1 MSNPP
6 QPTGFSISATA
17 IRRHIGTL
25 MLTIAIFVM
34 GAFYISRLQ
43 VDLLPSIVYPRIGV
57 QVNIPGITPEVAI
70 TEVTKPLEES
80 LAVTEG
86 VNQLFSRTREGQ
98 VRVDLFFEAGS
109 DVNQALNDTVASFNR
124 GRSRLPEDI
133 EDARIFKFDPSQFPI
148 YEFALT
154 SPSLSLAQLRLFAD
168 EELGRELSIV
178 PGVAGVDVVGGVREE
193 VQVNLNLQRLQSL
206 GINVDDVLSALRD
219 RNIDISGG
227 RLRDGSV
234 EPLTRAV
241 GKFQDAKEIANLS
254 FTVRSAATSAAIT
267 DGSGTANRQVYLRD
281 FAEVIDGTEEQRV
294 FTALNGQPA
303 VRLLITKQPDANTI
317 EVVDRVKEKIDA
329 LKSSGL
335 IPSDAEVTATIDE
348 SRLIRASVANV
359 TSSGVIGAGLA
370 AIAVFLFLGSLR
382 QTLIITLAIPLASLA
397 AVICMGIFGFS
408 LNLFSLGGLALGVG
422 IVVDNS
428 IVMLENI
435 TIGIEKLKKQHKL
448 AKLTN
453 RDDQGDQQYGEE
465 YGDHQSN
472 PDNQRPLTANDVIL
486 QSQNSSTEV
495 ESALIASTSTN
506 LVVIFPFLLLGGFLA
521 LLFNQLI
528 LTISFAVVA
537 SIAVAV
543 TVVPMMASRLLAIP
557 WSSNLNQTWFMLE
570 FERRFAAATLSYAGL
585 LARIVQYRLL
595 VIVAMFTVLGGG
607 GALMAAQLPQEI
619 IPQVRTGDVS
629 VNAQFPP
636 GTTLAQNIEVME
648 MIDEILLKQP
658 ETAYSFTTLGGGSFG
673 SNVTANPLR
682 SGSTITLK
690 PNADLTGFVSRVN
703 REIARLNLAG
713 VRVRVN
719 PGQVRGI
726 IVNNSPVP
734 RTDIDVVL
742 QGSNPEVL
750 AQAGAEVLSALEK
763 NVKGANFRPDVD
775 DRQPE
780 VQIIPD
786 WERVQAL
793 GLSTQSIG
801 STLQAAITGSVPTQL
816 QRGDRLIDVRVQID
830 PTQRQN
836 ASQLQ
841 QVPLFVS
848 NNRPIRLA
856 DVATLKEG
864 RAPGEIQR
872 INQRQVFLLLGSIER
887 GASLSDA
894 LKQTETTIASLS
906 LPEGVAVLPS
916 SAKEANENLSKS
928 FGVLGVLAAFLVFV
942 VMAVQYNSLLDPLVI
957 MLTIPL
963 ALAGGIVGLFVTKQS
978 INVMVVIGVILLIG
992 IVVNNA
998 IVLVELANQV
1008 REEQKCSRLQAILQ
1022 AAPTRLRP
1030 ILMTTITT
1038 VVGAFP
1044 LALGMGDGGEF
1055 LQPLGI
1061 VIFSG
1066 LALATLLTL
1075 FLIPCSYVLIHEL
1088 NWTNIGKRFG
1098 LKSSKANKAKAQG
1111 SRK

>member
-1 MSNPP
+1 MSNQNSPS
-6 QPTGFSISATA
+6 PTGFSISATA

-34 GAFYISRLQ
+34 GAFYVNRLQ
-43 VDLLPSIVYPRIGV
+43 VDLLPAIVYPRIGV
-57 QVNIPGITPEVAI
+57 QIDVPGVSPEVAI
-70 TEVTKPLEES
+70 TEVTKPLEEA
-80 LAVTEG
+80 LALTEG

-98 VRVDLFFEAGS
+98 VRVDLFFDAGS
-109 DVNQALNDTVASFNR
+109 DVDQALNDTVASFNR
-124 GRSRLPEDI
+124 GRSQLPDVVEN
-133 EDARIFKFDPSQFPI
+133 ERIFKFDPSQFPI

-154 SPSLSLAQLRLFAD
+154 SSSLSLPELRLFAD

-193 VQVNLNLQRLQSL
+193 VQVNLDLPRLQSA
-206 GINVDDVLSALRD
+206 GVNVNDVLDALRD
-219 RNIDISGG
+219 RNVDVSGG
-227 RLRDGSV
+227 RLRDGTV
-234 EPLTRAV
+234 EPLTRAI
-241 GKFQDAKEIANLS
+241 GKFNNAQELENLS
-254 FTVRSAATSAAIT
+254 FVVNTPSSATQP
-267 DGSGTANRQVYLRD
+267 RQVYLRD
-281 FAEVIDGTEEQRV
+281 FAEIIDGTEEQRV
-294 FTALNGQPA
+294 FTNLNGQPA
-303 VRLLITKQPDANTI
+303 VRLLVTKQPDANTI
-317 EVVDRVKEKIDA
+317 EVIDRVKEKITN
-329 LKSSGL
+329 LQESGL
-335 IPSDAEVTATIDE
+335 IPSDAALTATLDE
-348 SRLIRASVANV
+348 SRLIRASVSNV
-359 TSSGVIGAGLA
+359 VWSGIIGSGLA

-382 QTLIITLAIPLASLA
+382 QTLIITLAIPLATLA

-435 TIGIEKLKKQHKL
+435 TIGIDKIRKRNGGE
-448 AKLTN
+448 ASF
-453 RDDQGDQQYGEE
+453 DDIID
-465 YGDHQSN
+465 
-472 PDNQRPLTANDVIL
+472 
-486 QSQNSSTEV
+486 QSQASSAEI

-506 LVVIFPFLLLGGFLA
+506 LVVIFPFLLLGGFLS

-528 LTISFAVVA
+528 LTISFAVLA
-537 SIAVAV
+537 SIVIAV
-543 TVVPMMASRLLAIP
+543 TVVPMMASRLLAIN
-557 WSSNLNQTWFMLE
+557 WSSRLNESWFMVA
-570 FERRFAAATLSYAGL
+570 FERRFTAATLGYAGF

-595 VIVAMFTVLGGG
+595 VIIALFTILGGG
-607 GALMAAQLPQEI
+607 GFLMARQLPQEI

-629 VNAQFPP
+629 INAQFPA
-636 GTTLAQNIEVME
+636 GTTLAENRRVME
-648 MIDEILLKQP
+648 LVDEILIKQP
-658 ETAYSFTTLGGGSFG
+658 ETDYSFVTIGGGSFG
-673 SNVTANPLR
+673 NNVTANPLR
-682 SGSTITLK
+682 SGSTVTLK

-703 REIARLNLAG
+703 REIAKLNLAG
-713 VRVRVN
+713 IRIRVN

-742 QGSNPEVL
+742 QGSNPDVL
-750 AQAGAEVLSALEK
+750 TQAGIEVLSALDK
-763 NVKGANFRPDVD
+763 SVKGATFRPDTD
-775 DRQPE
+775 ARQPE
-780 VQIIPD
+780 VQITPD
-786 WERVQAL
+786 WERLQAL
-793 GLSTQSIG
+793 GLSTQDVG
-801 STLQAAITGSVPTQL
+801 ETLQTAITGSVPTQL
-816 QRGDRLIDVRVQID
+816 QRGDRLVDVRVQLD
-830 PTQRQN
+830 PELRKN
-836 ASQLQ
+836 SSQLQ

-848 NNRPIRLA
+848 NNRPVRLA
-856 DVATLKEG
+856 DVANLSEG

-872 INQRQVFLLLGSIER
+872 INQRQVYLILGSVER

-894 LKQTETTIASLS
+894 LKQTEQAIAAVD
-906 LPEGVAVLPS
+906 LPDGVTVLPS
-916 SAKEANENLSKS
+916 SAKQANDNLSGA
-928 FGVLGVLAAFLVFV
+928 FGILGLLASFLVFV

-963 ALAGGIVGLFVTKQS
+963 ALAGGIVGLYVTNSS

-998 IVLVELANQV
+998 IVLVELANQI
-1008 REEQKCSRLQAILQ
+1008 RDEQKCSRMQAMLQ

-1044 LALGMGDGGEF
+1044 LALGGGEGGEF

-1088 NWTNIGKRFG
+1088 SWKKVRQ
-1098 LKSSKANKAKAQG
+1098 LAPSKVSAKN
-1111 SRK
+1111 

>member
-6 QPTGFSISATA
+6 QPTGFSISSVA

-43 VDLLPSIVYPRIGV
+43 VDLLPSIIYPRIGV
-57 QVNIPGITPEVAI
+57 QVEIPGITPEVAI

-124 GRSRLPEDI
+124 GRSRLPSDI
-133 EDARIFKFDPSQFPI
+133 EDARIFKFDPSQLPI

-154 SPSLSLAQLRLFAD
+154 SPSLSLPQLRLFAD

-178 PGVAGVDVVGGVREE
+178 PGVAGIDIVGGVREE

-206 GINVDDVLSALRD
+206 GVNVDDVIAALRD

-227 RLRDGSV
+227 RLRDGSI
-234 EPLTRAV
+234 EPLTRAI
-241 GKFQDAKEIANLS
+241 GKFQDAQEIANLA
-254 FTVRSAATSAAIT
+254 FTVRSTATST
-267 DGSGTANRQVYLRD
+267 TNDGNASRQVYLRD
-281 FAEVIDGTEEQRV
+281 FAEVVDGTEEQRV
-294 FTALNGQPA
+294 ITALNGQPA
-303 VRLLITKQPDANTI
+303 VRLLVTKQPDANTI
-317 EVVDRVKEKIDA
+317 EVIDRVKKKIAD

-335 IPSDAEVTATIDE
+335 IPSDAEITATLDE
-348 SRLIRASVANV
+348 SRLIRASVENV
-359 TSSGVIGAGLA
+359 TSSGIIGAGLA

-435 TIGIEKLKKQHKL
+435 TIGIDKLKKQHKL
-448 AKLTN
+448 AKLN
-453 RDDQGDQQYGEE
+453 NPEDYGDQGEPHSEE
-465 YGDHQSN
+465 YGGNQNSSN
-472 PDNQRPLTANDVIL
+472 NQRGITTSDVIL
-486 QSQNSSTEV
+486 QSQVSSTEV

-506 LVVIFPFLLLGGFLA
+506 LVVIFPFLLLGGFLS
-521 LLFNQLI
+521 LLFNQLV

-557 WSSNLNQTWFMLE
+557 WSSNLNQTWFMVE
-570 FERRFAAATLSYAGL
+570 FERRFAAATRSYAGL

-648 MIDEILLKQP
+648 MIDEILVKQP
-658 ETAYSFTTLGGGSFG
+658 ETAYSFSTIGGGSFG

-682 SGSTITLK
+682 SGNTITLK
-690 PNADLTGFVSRVN
+690 PNADLTGFISRVN
-703 REIARLNLAG
+703 REIAALNLAG

-750 AQAGAEVLSALEK
+750 SQAGAEVLSALEK

-775 DRQPE
+775 ARQPE
-780 VQIIPD
+780 IQIIPD

-801 STLQAAITGSVPTQL
+801 ATLQAAITGSVPTQL
-816 QRGDRLIDVRVQID
+816 QRGDRLVDVRVQLD
-830 PTQRQN
+830 PTLRQN

-848 NNRPIRLA
+848 NNRPIRLG

-872 INQRQVFLLLGSIER
+872 INQRQVYLLLGSMER
-887 GASLSDA
+887 GSSLSDA
-894 LKQTETTIASLS
+894 LKQTEATVASIN
-906 LPEGVAVLPS
+906 LPEGVTVLPS
-916 SAKEANENLSKS
+916 SAKEANENLAKS
-928 FGVLGVLAAFLVFV
+928 FGVLGLLAAFLVFV

-1008 REEQKCSRLQAILQ
+1008 RDEQKCSRVQAILQ

-1098 LKSSKANKAKAQG
+1098 LKSFKANKAKAQG